1 MTAPMTLPHRLL
13 VALLVGAVGVVGY
26 LWLNP
31 YFFTPAES
39 LYERGLV
46 AKEAGMDTDVINQ
59 VAIEEAARYFEL
71 ALDKGYRSRDVFQN
85 LYWCYAYSHDG
96 PAVEAALSRGLS
108 RYPADQEFWCRRA
121 DARLKRKDFA
131 LALADFNHGLRL
143 PAKYA
148 YLSETFYDRG
158 AAKYMLGQKQEAE
171 KDRTRAQTLSGD
183 SLRTYEDYCKL
194 FN

>member
-1 MTAPMTLPHRLL
+1 MTLPHRLL
-13 VALLVGAVGVVGY
+13 LSLLVGAVGVVGY
-26 LWLNP
+26 LWVNP
-31 YFFTPAES
+31 CFFTPANA

-46 AKEAGMDTDVINQ
+46 AKEAGMGTDVLNR
-59 VAIEEAARYFEL
+59 VALAEAARYFEL

-85 LYWCYAYSHDG
+85 LYWCYAISHNG
-96 PAVEAALSRGLS
+96 PAVEAALSRGLT

-121 DARLKRKDFA
+121 DARLERKDFA
-131 LALADFNHGLRL
+131 LALADFDSGLRL
-143 PAKYA
+143 PTKYA
-148 YLSETFYDRG
+148 YVSQVFYGRG

>member
-1 MTAPMTLPHRLL
+1 MTLPHRLL
-13 VALLVGAVGVVGY
+13 LSLLVGAVVVAGY
-26 LWLNP
+26 LWVNP
-31 YFFTPAES
+31 CFFTSANALYE

-46 AKEAGMDTDVINQ
+46 AKKAGRGTDVLNR
-59 VAIEEAARYFEL
+59 VALAEAARYFEL

-85 LYWCYAYSHDG
+85 LYWCYATSHNG
-96 PAVEAALSRGLS
+96 PAVEAALSRGLT

-121 DARLKRKDFA
+121 DARLERKDFA
-131 LALADFNHGLRL
+131 LALADFDRGLRL

-148 YLSETFYDRG
+148 YVGQAFYGRG
-158 AAKYMLGQKQEAE
+158 AAKYMLDQKQEAE

-183 SLRTYEDYCKL
+183 PLRTYEDYCQL